1 MPRRRPPGRHVVL
14 PLYRRAASFLQT
26 TAGRGGCSLYLDL
39 LEIQADRNDGK
50 GYLPL
55 AFDPTPDYTDPTP
68 AKWTY
73 RAIYRV
79 GEVQVGQWSSPVS
92 IMVGL

>member
-1 MPRRRPPGRHVVL
+1 MWFYP
-14 PLYRRAASFLQT
+14 F
-26 TAGRGGCSLYLDL
+26 TAGRLPFCKPPLAGAGCSLYLDL
-39 LEIQADRNDGK
+39 LELQVDRNDGK
-50 GYLPL
+50 GYVPL
-55 AFDPTPDYTDPTP
+55 AFDPTPDYIDPTPFPATP